1 MNRLKLSRVAQPQS
15 APPRAKNISMR
26 IVSLLPSATEIL
38 YALGV
43 GDEVVGVT
51 HECDFPPEAARKPA
65 LIKPRVD
72 PTAAPAEIDRQVS
85 ELVARGESIY
95 AVDGDLLASLA
106 PDLIV
111 TQDLCHVCAASPDD
125 LATALSRFS
134 RPPRVLTLTPHSLDD
149 VWQDIIRA
157 GEATDTLP
165 RAESLAA
172 DLKARVQ
179 AVASITASTDAEVF
193 SAARTAAS
201 TTASAAPQTVAQ
213 FTVRPRVACL
223 EWLDPLYVGG
233 HWVPE
238 MVAIAG
244 GEDVLGRAGHPS
256 FKVTADDVAQS
267 NADIIL
273 VMLCGYNAKRNA
285 AEFQYAKIPSS
296 WQNLPAIR
304 NRRIF
309 AVDANSHFSRPGPR
323 LADGVELLAH
333 LFNPQRPQPHLPAAT
348 YVEL

>member
-1 MNRLKLSRVAQPQS
+1 
-15 APPRAKNISMR
+15 MR

-43 GDEVVGVT
+43 GDQVVGIT
-51 HECDFPPEAARKPA
+51 HECDFPPEVAGKPA
-65 LIKPRVD
+65 LIRPRVD
-72 PTAAPAEIDRQVS
+72 PTAAPTEIDHQVS

-95 AVDGDLLASLA
+95 AVDADLLASVA

-157 GEATDTLP
+157 GEATNTSQ
-165 RAESLAA
+165 RAEQLAA
-172 DLKARVQ
+172 ELKARVQ
-179 AVASITASTDAEVF
+179 AVAAITASTNDAFTAAQASACRTVPTNVQA
-193 SAARTAAS
+193 SAAAAS
-201 TTASAAPQTVAQ
+201 TASATPRYAPQAAAQ
-213 FTVRPRVACL
+213 SAVRTRAACL
-223 EWLDPLYVGG
+223 EWLDPFYVGG

-256 FKVTADDVAQS
+256 CKVSAEDVAQS

-273 VMLCGYNAKRNA
+273 VMLCGYNAKRNGQ
-285 AEFQYAKIPSS
+285 EFNVAKIPQS

-333 LFNPQRPQPHLPAAT
+333 LFNPHNSQPHPPAAA
-348 YVEL
+348 YVKL

>member
-1 MNRLKLSRVAQPQS
+1 
-15 APPRAKNISMR
+15 MR

-43 GDEVVGVT
+43 GEQVVGIT
-51 HECDFPPEAARKPA
+51 HECDFPPEAASKPA

-72 PTAAPAEIDRQVS
+72 PAAAPAEIDRQVS

-95 AVDGDLLASLA
+95 AVDADLLESLA

-125 LATALSRFS
+125 LAAALSRFS
-134 RPPRVLTLTPHSLDD
+134 RPPRVLTLTPHSLDE

-157 GEATDTLP
+157 GEATNTSR
-165 RAESLAA
+165 RAEQLAA
-172 DLKARVQ
+172 ELQARVQ
-179 AVASITASTDAEVF
+179 AVASITASKNAHAFT
-193 SAARTAAS
+193 AAQAAASRAAS
-201 TTASAAPQTVAQ
+201 TDEQPSAVAE
-213 FTVRPRVACL
+213 VAGRVDLRPCVACL
-223 EWLDPLYVGG
+223 EWLDPIYVGG

-244 GEDVLGRAGHPS
+244 GKDLLGRAGHPS
-256 FKVTADDVAQS
+256 FKVSADAIAQS
-267 NADIIL
+267 SADIIL

-285 AEFQYAKIPSS
+285 QEFNAAKIPQS

-304 NRRIF
+304 NRRVF
-309 AVDANSHFSRPGPR
+309 AVDANSYFSRPGPR

-333 LFNPQRPQPHLPAAT
+333 LFNPQSSQRHPPAAA
-348 YVEL
+348 YVKL

>member
-1 MNRLKLSRVAQPQS
+1 MRYD
-15 APPRAKNISMR
+15 IWMR

-43 GDEVVGVT
+43 GEQVVGVT

-65 LIKPRVD
+65 LIRPRVD

-95 AVDGDLLASLA
+95 AVDAALLASLA

-125 LATALSRFS
+125 LATALSRFA

-149 VWQDIIRA
+149 VWQDILRV
-157 GEATDTLP
+157 GDATNTSP
-165 RAESLAA
+165 RAEALAA
-172 DLKARVQ
+172 ELKRKCKP
-179 AVASITASTDAEVF
+179 S
-193 SAARTAAS
+193 RTRLGPPPS
-201 TTASAAPQTVAQ
+201 KPSFV
-213 FTVRPRVACL
+213 PRVACL
-223 EWLDPLYVGG
+223 EWLDPFYVGG

-256 FKVTADDVAQS
+256 FKVSADDVAQS
-267 NADIIL
+267 DADVIL
-273 VMLCGYNAKRNA
+273 VMLCGYDAKRNA
-285 AEFQYAKIPSS
+285 KEFQATKIPPS
-296 WQNLPAIR
+296 WENLP
-304 NRRIF
+304 
-309 AVDANSHFSRPGPR
+309 SH
-323 LADGVELLAH
+323 
-333 LFNPQRPQPHLPAAT
+333 PQSPHLRGRRQQLFLTPRSASGDWRRAVSAPAKSTKIAPASARRRLRKT
-348 YVEL
+348 LSGTRSDTRSGAL